1 MVQVKVGD
9 RVRLVGTGWEGAYNG
24 YRAGDIVEVVK
35 IDEYGGIWMREVGTV
50 GVSGRL
56 YTAVADAPGYAV
68 EIVPDRFTDGVLSF
82 APRDTPL
89 SRRELENLRV
99 AGEALG
105 IEVGYKGQR
114 VDDLLREALTFEQKV
129 RTVLDDMATLLVEKN
144 AAYGN
149 SALDPVRIFSKADA
163 TEQLYVRLDDKV
175 NRVKQGHEFP
185 GDDTIRDIIGYCT
198 LILIAREGFD
208 DDDSR

>member
-1 MVQVKVGD
+1 MAIEVQVGD
-9 RVRLVGTGWEGAYNG
+9 RVRLVGTGWEGDYDG
-24 YRAGDIVEVVK
+24 YGVGDVVEVVE
-35 IDEYGGIWMREVGTV
+35 IDEYGGIWVGEVGAV
-50 GVSGRL
+50 GVNGRL
-56 YTAVADAPGYAV
+56 YSAVADAPDYAV
-68 EIVPDRFTDGVLSF
+68 EIVPDRFADGVLSF
-82 APRDTPL
+82 APLDTPL
-89 SRRELENLRV
+89 SRRELENIRA

-114 VDDLLREALTFEQKV
+114 VEDLLRGALTFEQKV

-175 NRVKQGHEFP
+175 NRVKQGHEYP

-198 LILIAREGFD
+198 LILIARED
-208 DDDSR
+208 NA